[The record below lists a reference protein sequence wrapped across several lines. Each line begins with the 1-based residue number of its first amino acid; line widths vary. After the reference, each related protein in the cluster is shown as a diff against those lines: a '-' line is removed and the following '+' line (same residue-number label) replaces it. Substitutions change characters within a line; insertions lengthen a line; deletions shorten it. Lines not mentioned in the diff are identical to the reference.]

1 LNAFVIFV
9 PSVADHVAGDQMR
22 HGLKPCET
30 ASDPV
35 EKPTRFLVEMRSTQ
49 SQFST

>member
-1 LNAFVIFV
+1 MIFFVLFV
-9 PSVADHVAGDQMR
+9 AQLAGEQMR
-22 HGLKPCET
+22 HGLKPCAT